1 MVLPDRGP
9 SPLSPADESAHGTD
23 RFHGRFLA
31 AGHKKR
37 PSGPLCAER
46 AALRSQ
52 RRVGFSQMQLTP
64 TCVQIHASGGQLRS
78 LLLSNINLTSLS

>member
-1 MVLPDRGP
+1 M
-9 SPLSPADESAHGTD
+9 
-23 RFHGRFLA
+23 GRIGSMGVFWRQ
-31 AGHKKR
+31 GIKKR